1 MEVILPKRVQDRQ
14 NMSLLVRIGHWVKIT
29 LPFFRGHLGARGN
42 SFGEWDSRRLLIPA
56 IKVFADACR
65 STFQDDV
72 TLITGAVIS
81 RVSDGAW

>member
-56 IKVFADACR
+56 IKVFADARR

-72 TLITGAVIS
+72 TLDTGAVLS
-81 RVSDGAW
+81 